1 MHHEGSIS
9 AGFQVSHASVEK
21 QEDIW
26 VVQGALCSKKDGC
39 GQRACQCL
47 ISTQHP
53 SQLAQ
58 RIF

>member
-1 MHHEGSIS
+1 MN
-9 AGFQVSHASVEK
+9 AVFLLDFRSHASVEK

-26 VVQGALCSKKDGC
+26 VVQEALCSEKDGC

-53 SQLAQ
+53 YHRAQ